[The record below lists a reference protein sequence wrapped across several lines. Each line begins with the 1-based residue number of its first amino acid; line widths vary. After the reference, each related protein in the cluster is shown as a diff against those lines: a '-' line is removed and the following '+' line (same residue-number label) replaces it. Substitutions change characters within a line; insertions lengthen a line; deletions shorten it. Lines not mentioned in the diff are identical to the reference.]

1 MSWPSK
7 LSVWI
12 FIRCH
17 ETTFLICSMRREEKL
32 RQQPQF
38 GGISDAKS
46 FSTKLGDS
54 FRGFLFGGG
63 GARGEDGSVGVNGRF
78 NNRGAI
84 QCKIF

>member
-1 MSWPSK
+1 
-7 LSVWI
+7 
-12 FIRCH
+12 
-17 ETTFLICSMRREEKL
+17 MRREEKL

-84 QCKIF
+84 Q

>member
-1 MSWPSK
+1 MISNN
-7 LSVWI
+7 
-12 FIRCH
+12 
-17 ETTFLICSMRREEKL
+17 FLNCSMRREEKL
-32 RQQPQF
+32 RNGPQF

-63 GARGEDGSVGVNGRF
+63 GGGVRGGEDGSVGVTGRF

-84 QCKIF
+84 Q